1 MAQGDTI
8 LPLCPPHCCPCCYG
22 IDFSTRGELIACQYT
37 VEEVEEFIGLD
48 SLCYLS
54 LSGMLEATKLEQNG
68 FCLACFDG
76 KYPIQSEEGF
86 SKLCLE

>member
-1 MAQGDTI
+1 
-8 LPLCPPHCCPCCYG
+8 
-22 IDFSTRGELIACQYT
+22 LIACHHT
-37 VEEVEEFIGLD
+37 VEQVKDFIGLD

-54 LSGMLEATKLEQNG
+54 LSGMLEATRLGQNG

-76 KYPIQSEEGF
+76 KYPVQPGEGF

>member
-1 MAQGDTI
+1 VPSPW
-8 LPLCPPHCCPCCYG
+8 LPLNYG
-22 IDFSTRGELIACQYT
+22 IDFSTRGELIACHHT
-37 VEEVEEFIGLD
+37 VEGVEEFIGLD

-76 KYPIQSEEGF
+76 KYPIQPEEGF
-86 SKLCLE
+86 SKLCLELL